1 MCIPVG
7 KSTVAHRHENAN
19 QHHYIKAATEA
30 TGDVV
35 SDVDMSRG
43 PTDQPEDVGGDEQNR
58 NPETEDLSL
67 FLLPDSESFNEWSLN
82 SDDSDESTSMAR
94 GGEMTPPPLAKPSKP
109 LGNKTQQ
116 GGKKAKNYDP
126 PLDMIA
132 KKGGVWTQAEI
143 SRLETFRDS
152 YCKENELS
160 TFQFNALVQSVV
172 RYDKAATA
180 LFNEL
185 HATFPY
191 RTRMSAMRVC
201 RRRFHNFPARGTWT
215 QSEDESLKQAVSEK
229 GRSWT
234 AVGEMINRFPEDCR
248 DRYRNYHVN
257 AQNRNR
263 ESWTDA
269 EILNLCRAVHDCMAK
284 MKGNNKQAKLE
295 KFVGREVPESE
306 SESDEEVRDMK
317 LINWQIVSDAMGPG
331 GGRSRLQCSLKWAQ
345 LRMMERAKYM
355 KRVNDALRGRSPTDG
370 TTKKPKRGDW
380 RARQAQRTLNNMK
393 SGDRYDFLQA
403 LATCNARGE
412 KNIAWKLLGD
422 EAFRSRWTVT
432 ERKAALQRF
441 KNEVPEG
448 NSMNYRDVVN
458 RLLTKLMA
466 ESSHRL
472 GERWERGLD
481 PDVNV
486 ERRKQRLAEE
496 ESRRKGLPKE
506 SRRKSVPKE
515 GRRKGLPK
523 EGRRKGLS
531 KEAEDEKVKRD
542 EFVISRDDE
551 EQEYDVQEAT
561 EDKETLSIQS
571 DAYDEVEVEMSNED
585 MSAEASN
592 RKAQEGRTNSAIDA
606 HTDGSSVRDASS
618 RLIVAS
624 ACEAAL
630 EALPDRNNANADLS
644 APVIKGLSD
653 RVSGETLHLSAVA
666 IDDRTRE
673 DLRDEDVGFDTEDDS
688 LFGKDNESA
697 EPDEAAEQDATQE
710 ALSDNGSDDV
720 TPARAA
726 TENADDETQADS
738 PDGEVIDATPARKG
752 TADADDERQ
761 EGSSKEEA
769 TDAVTLVPQSN
780 DLPVVDEAPTN
791 DRLHDRLPDGDMITA
806 ASPLSQVP
814 DSQDETHHHDDDDDD
829 GDDDDDDDDDIRTD
843 SDVDSLFGKPLAG

>member
-1 MCIPVG
+1 
-7 KSTVAHRHENAN
+7 
-19 QHHYIKAATEA
+19 
-30 TGDVV
+30 
-35 SDVDMSRG
+35 MSRG
-43 PTDQPEDVGGDEQNR
+43 PIDQPEGVGGDEQNR

-82 SDDSDESTSMAR
+82 SDDSDESTSKAR
-94 GGEMTPPPLAKPSKP
+94 KGKMTPPPLAKPSKP
-109 LGNKTQQ
+109 LGNKKQQ

-132 KKGGVWTQAEI
+132 KKGGVWTEAEI
-143 SRLETFRDS
+143 SRLETFRDN
-152 YCKENELS
+152 YCKENDLS
-160 TFQFNALVQSVV
+160 TFQFNALVHSFV
-172 RYDKAATA
+172 RYDEAATA

-185 HATFPY
+185 HETFPY

-229 GRSWT
+229 GRSWK

-284 MKGNNKQAKLE
+284 MKGNSKQAKLK

-345 LRMMERAKYM
+345 LRMVERAKYM
-355 KRVNDALRGRSPTDG
+355 KRVNDALRGRSPTENG
-370 TTKKPKRGDW
+370 TAKKPKRENW
-380 RARQAQRTLNNMK
+380 RARRAQRTLNNMK
-393 SGDRYDFLQA
+393 TGDRFDFLQA
-403 LATCNARGE
+403 LATCNARE
-412 KNIAWKLLGD
+412 EENIAWKLLGD

-441 KNEVPEG
+441 KNEVPES
-448 NSMNYRDVVN
+448 NNMNYHDVVN

-496 ESRRKGLPKE
+496 ESRREGLPKE
-506 SRRKSVPKE
+506 SRRKGLPKE
-515 GRRKGLPK
+515 SRRKGLPK

-531 KEAEDEKVKRD
+531 KEVEDEKVKSD

-561 EDKETLSIQS
+561 EDKGTLSNES
-571 DAYDEVEVEMSNED
+571 DAYNEAEVEMPNEN

-592 RKAQEGRTNSAIDA
+592 RNAQEGRTNSAIDA
-606 HTDGSSVRDASS
+606 HTNRSSARDASS

-624 ACEAAL
+624 AYEEAL
-630 EALPDRNNANADLS
+630 EALPDRNANADLS
-644 APVIKGLSD
+644 ASIVKGLGPSD
-653 RVSGETLHLSAVA
+653 SVA
-666 IDDRTRE
+666 IGDRTRE
-673 DLRDEDVGFDTEDDS
+673 DLPEDVGFGTGDDS
-688 LFGKDNESA
+688 LSVKGSESP
-697 EPDEAAEQDATQE
+697 EPDEAAEQDPTQEAQE

-720 TPARAA
+720 TPARTA
-726 TENADDETQADS
+726 TGNADEEIQADS
-738 PDGEVIDATPARKG
+738 SDGEVIDATPARKG
-752 TADADDERQ
+752 EACADDARD

-769 TDAVTLVPQSN
+769 TDAVTPAPQSN
-780 DLPVVDEAPTN
+780 TLPVVYEAPAN
-791 DRLHDRLPDGDMITA
+791 DRLHDRLPDEDMMTDE
-806 ASPLSQVP
+806 SPLSEIP
-814 DSQDETHHHDDDDDD
+814 ESHDD
-829 GDDDDDDDDDIRTD
+829 GDDDDDVRTD

>member
-1 MCIPVG
+1 M
-7 KSTVAHRHENAN
+7 
-19 QHHYIKAATEA
+19 KAATEA
-30 TGDVV
+30 TVDVV

-43 PTDQPEDVGGDEQNR
+43 PTDQPEGVGGDEQNR

-82 SDDSDESTSMAR
+82 SDDSDESTSKAR
-94 GGEMTPPPLAKPSKP
+94 RGKMTPPPLAKPSKP

-143 SRLETFRDS
+143 SRLETFRDN

-185 HATFPY
+185 HETFPY
-191 RTRMSAMRVC
+191 RTRMSVMRVC

-215 QSEDESLKQAVSEK
+215 QSEDEGLKQAVSEK

-269 EILNLCRAVHDCMAK
+269 EILNLRRAVHDCMAK

-345 LRMMERAKYM
+345 LRMMERAQYM
-355 KRVNDALRGRSPTDG
+355 RRVNDALRGRSPTENG
-370 TTKKPKRGDW
+370 TATKPKRGNW
-380 RARQAQRTLNNMK
+380 RVRQAQRTVNNMK

-403 LATCNARGE
+403 LATCNARE
-412 KNIAWKLLGD
+412 EENIAWKLLGD
-422 EAFRSRWTVT
+422 EAFRSRWTVN

-448 NSMNYRDVVN
+448 NNMNYRDVVN
-458 RLLTKLMA
+458 PLLTKLMA

-472 GERWERGLD
+472 GERWNRGLD

-486 ERRKQRLAEE
+486 ERRRQRPAEE
-496 ESRRKGLPKE
+496 ESRREGLPNEGSMKGLPKE
-506 SRRKSVPKE
+506 V
-515 GRRKGLPK
+515 
-523 EGRRKGLS
+523 
-531 KEAEDEKVKRD
+531 EDEKVKRD
-542 EFVISRDDE
+542 EFVVSRNDK
-551 EQEYDVQEAT
+551 EQEYDLQEAT
-561 EDKETLSIQS
+561 EDKETLSSES
-571 DAYDEVEVEMSNED
+571 DAYDEAEVEMPNEN

-592 RKAQEGRTNSAIDA
+592 RNAQEGRTNSAIDA
-606 HTDGSSVRDASS
+606 HTNRSSARDASS

-624 ACEAAL
+624 AYEGAL
-630 EALPDRNNANADLS
+630 EALPDGNANADLNVS
-644 APVIKGLSD
+644 IVNGLGLSD
-653 RVSGETLHLSAVA
+653 SVA
-666 IDDRTRE
+666 IDERTRE
-673 DLRDEDVGFDTEDDS
+673 DLPEDVGFDTDDES
-688 LFGKDNESA
+688 LFGKGSEPP
-697 EPDEAAEQDATQE
+697 EPDEVAEQDATPE
-710 ALSDNGSDDV
+710 ALSDNGSYDL
-720 TPARAA
+720 TPARTAR
-726 TENADDETQADS
+726 EDADEETQADS
-738 PDGEVIDATPARKG
+738 SDGEVIDATPARKG
-752 TADADDERQ
+752 KACADDARQ
-761 EGSSKEEA
+761 EGSSKGEA
-769 TDAVTLVPQSN
+769 TNAVTLAPQSN
-780 DLPVVDEAPTN
+780 ALPVVYEAPAN
-791 DRLHDRLPDGDMITA
+791 DRLHDRLPDEDMTNA
-806 ASPLSQVP
+806 SSPLSQVP
-814 DSQDETHHHDDDDDD
+814 ESNDD
-829 GDDDDDDDDDIRTD
+829 GDDDDDVRTD